1 MTPTPRTLE
10 AALVDHESA
19 WRERGLLR
27 RVYGGWHREIA
38 QRLANVPGVTVEL
51 GSGIG
56 HLKEVVPELLT
67 SDVERTSWADR
78 VIDAENLPFDDGTV
92 ANVVLVDVFHHL
104 VRPSAFLDEAQRVLV
119 PGGRV
124 VMLEPYCSALSTIAY
139 RWFHHEDL
147 DFAGTGL
154 EENAAIAAP
163 LDANI
168 ARPTLAFFRHADEIG
183 RRWPDLPIAE
193 RRLTSLFLYIL
204 TGGLSRRPLAPAASY
219 RPLQAIE
226 RALSF
231 LLPLAAF
238 RCLVVL
244 ERRSTSPDAA

>member
-1 MTPTPRTLE
+1 MTPTPQTLE
-10 AALVDHESA
+10 AALADHESA

-27 RVYGGWHREIA
+27 QVYGDWHRELA
-38 QRLANVPGVTVEL
+38 ARLAAVPGVTVEL

-56 HLKEVVPELLT
+56 QLKEVVPELLT
-67 SDVERTSWADR
+67 SDVEQTAWADR

-104 VRPSAFLDEAQRVLV
+104 VRPSAFLDEAQRVLA

-124 VMLEPYCSALSTIAY
+124 VMLEPYCSPLSTIAY

-154 EENAAIAAP
+154 DENTAIAAP

-168 ARPTLAFFRHADEIG
+168 ARPTVAFFRNADEVG
-183 RRWPDLPIAE
+183 RLWPGLAIVE
-193 RRLTSLFLYIL
+193 RSLTSLFLYIL
-204 TGGLSRRPLAPAASY
+204 TGGLSRRPLAPSASY
-219 RPLQAIE
+219 RPLRAIE

-238 RCLVVL
+238 RCLIVL
-244 ERRSTSPDAA
+244 ERRSTGPAAS

>member
-1 MTPTPRTLE
+1 MSPTSQTLE
-10 AALVDHESA
+10 AALADHESA

-38 QRLANVPGVTVEL
+38 ARLAVVPGVTVEL

-56 HLKEVVPELLT
+56 QLKEVVPGLVT
-67 SDVERTSWADR
+67 SDVERTAWADQ
-78 VIDAENLPFDDGTV
+78 VIDAEHLPFDDGTV

-104 VRPSAFLDEAQRVLV
+104 VRPSAFLDEAQRVLA

-124 VMLEPYCSALSTIAY
+124 VMLEPYCSPLSTIAY
-139 RWFHHEDL
+139 RRFHHEDL
-147 DFAGTGL
+147 DFTGTGL
-154 EENAAIAAP
+154 EENPAIAAP

-168 ARPTLAFFRHADEIG
+168 ARPTLAFFRHADEVG
-183 RRWPDLPIAE
+183 RRWPDLAIAE
-193 RRLTSLFLYIL
+193 RTLTSLFLYIL

-219 RPLQAIE
+219 RPLHAVE
-226 RALSF
+226 KALAV

-238 RCLVVL
+238 RCLIVL
-244 ERRSTSPDAA
+244 ERRTPGADAS